1 MKMNKVE
8 SSPQPNNI
16 ALPELKKCLL
26 SFISV
31 FLLRESLLVILLVK
45 PDLSPGTLHRNTR
58 PQNNLLL
65 LFLLATSYEAGCL
78 MLCCVAGSSLS

>member
-1 MKMNKVE
+1 MALGLALVPCDQEKKKTMKMNKVE

-31 FLLRESLLVILLVK
+31 FLLRGSLLVSLLVK
-45 PDLSPGTLHRNTR
+45 PDLSPGTLCRNTP
-58 PQNNLLL
+58 PQRK
-65 LFLLATSYEAGCL
+65 T
-78 MLCCVAGSSLS
+78 CCCFFC